1 MSVDRNQDEVVAAL
15 ATAIARVLPDCDAE
29 RAATAAL
36 AALDA
41 STGTGASPHL
51 LTTCG
56 RVLCDLAI
64 HPDSSLSE
72 SAARLGSLPSTVAH
86 AMTRLV
92 ADGWGVRTRVGVRNT
107 YAFDLNRVLEH
118 RDSTLA
124 LRALAALAVRTA
136 PTDGDSNPQV
146 GS

>member
-1 MSVDRNQDEVVAAL
+1 MTIDDDGRMVAAL
-15 ATAIARVLPDCDAE
+15 ASAIESVLPGCDTE
-29 RAATAAL
+29 RAAKAAL
-36 AALDA
+36 EALK
-41 STGTGASPHL
+41 SPSGIETSPHL

-72 SAARLGSLPSTVAH
+72 SAARLGSLSSTVAH

-92 ADGWGVRTRVGVRNT
+92 ADGWGVRTRVGLRNS
-107 YAFDLNRVLEH
+107 YSFDLARVLEH

-124 LRALAALAVRTA
+124 LKALAALALQGVEI
-136 PTDGDSNPQV
+136 PSDSTP
-146 GS
+146 GISE